1 MAASL
6 YAYPWN
12 IHDPRRD
19 VARVQALGIDQISLA
34 ASYHAGKFIQPRDLA
49 ARVYFPEDGTIYF
62 RPQLRAYGRL
72 RPAVASITS
81 RADVLRALT
90 ARNDVEINAWLV
102 LNHNT
107 RLGLEHPDVTV
118 RNCFGDAYVYSMC
131 PSHPCVRQYCI
142 ALASDVADNYAIASV
157 LLESAGYL
165 AYAHGFHHEFAQ
177 VAPNV
182 WLEAMLALCFCEHCR
197 SGAAAEGV
205 DAEALARRLC
215 RAIDEYLAADAEMNA
230 VQAVARLAEW
240 NATDPDLGRLHAW
253 RAKVVTAL
261 VAEIRAAV
269 RPAVRV
275 KVISTTQRP
284 HDMTYIEGGDLAA
297 LHGASDG
304 LEAPLYQPD
313 PAAVERDLCHV
324 LSRTGGPERLG
335 VILRPGFPDI
345 ASEAQLAETIQRVR
359 AHGIGNLAFYN
370 YGLLRPANLEWLR
383 RCLAET

>member
-12 IHDPRRD
+12 IHDPGRD
-19 VARVQALGIDQISLA
+19 VARVHALGIGQISLA
-34 ASYHAGKFIQPRDLA
+34 ASYHAGKFIQPRDPA

-62 RPQLRAYGRL
+62 QPQSRAYGRL
-72 RPAVASITS
+72 QPAVASITS
-81 RADVLRALT
+81 RADMLRVLT
-90 ARNDVEINAWLV
+90 ARNDIAINAWLV

-107 RLGLEHPDVTV
+107 RLGLAHPDVTV
-118 RNCFGDAYVYSMC
+118 RNCFGDPYIYSLC

-142 ALASDVADNYAIASV
+142 ALASDVADNYAVASV

-197 SGAAAEGV
+197 SGAAADGV
-205 DAEALARRLC
+205 DAEALARRI
-215 RAIDEYLAADAEMNA
+215 RTAIDEHLSADVEMNA
-230 VQAVARLAEW
+230 AQALARLAQW
-240 NATDPDLGRLHAW
+240 NATDPDLGRLHEW
-253 RAKVVTAL
+253 RAKVVTTL

-269 RPAVRV
+269 RFGVGV

-297 LHGASDG
+297 LHRVSDG
-304 LEAPLYQPD
+304 LEAPLYQAD

-335 VILRPGFPDI
+335 IILRPGFPDI
-345 ASEAQLAETIQRVR
+345 ASEPQLAETMQRIR
-359 AHGIGNLAFYN
+359 ARGIDSFAFYN